1 MKSVSITLPDIFI
14 NGFDRLVQANVIR
27 TRADG
32 MRIAVIDFL
41 RTLDDDW
48 NVLLGPIPMEGH

>member
-14 NGFDRLVQANVIR
+14 IGFDRLVQANVIR

-32 MRIAVIDFL
+32 MRNAVIGFL
-41 RTLDDDW
+41 QTLNDDW
-48 NVLLGPIPMEGH
+48 NLLTGTLPVEGQ